1 MTDPTPPP
9 SHQPDAVDFTV
20 LGEPRRIHIVAIGG
34 AGMSAIAS
42 ILAAIGH
49 QVSGSDQAGSVVL
62 DRLRAQGIDARVGH
76 DPAVI
81 EPGID
86 IVARSTAIG
95 DDNPEVVAARALGI
109 PVWSRADILAAIAA
123 TRRTVAVAGTH
134 GKTTTSSMLALV
146 LVEAGLDP
154 SFIIG
159 GDVLELGTGARWGSG
174 DLFVMEAD
182 ESDGTF
188 VTLSRAASIVTN
200 LEADHLEHWGGF
212 DSLEASFVEFVAGT
226 DGPCVICADDPG
238 ALGLAAATNAV
249 TYGTNPDADYRM
261 VDLTSTGDGVSFA
274 LVHRSATGDEE
285 LGAIA
290 LPVPGDHNARNAA
303 AATVTALQVGAP
315 FAAAQ
320 AALGRF
326 GGVARRFEQRGAVH
340 GLTFIDSY
348 DHLRT
353 EVRAVLRAARAGDWG
368 RIVCVF
374 QPHRYS
380 RTESLWPTFADA
392 FDLADVLV
400 ITSIYASGEA
410 PRPGVTAKLVVDAVL
425 DHDPHRRLVYLPER
439 EDVVAFLARELRP
452 GDLCLTLGAGDLT
465 TVPDSVMERLAGAC
479 TRWPTPTP
487 RQRPS
492 RRSRPC
498 SARSPPMT
506 CRSVR

>member
-1 MTDPTPPP
+1 MTEHRPAPDPDAPPP
-9 SHQPDAVDFTV
+9 PDFAV
-20 LGEPRRIHIVAIGG
+20 LGAPRRIHIVAVGG
-34 AGMSAIAS
+34 AGMSAIAGV
-42 ILAAIGH
+42 LASIGH
-49 QVSGSDQAGSVVL
+49 EVSGSDQADSVVL
-62 DRLRAQGIDARVGH
+62 DRLRAQGVDARVGH
-76 DPAVI
+76 DAAA
-81 EPGID
+81 ID
-86 IVARSTAIG
+86 DRIDLVARSTAIG
-95 DDNPEVVAARALGI
+95 DDNAEVVAARALGI
-109 PVWSRADILAAIAA
+109 PVWSRAEILAAIAA

-159 GDVLELGTGARWGSG
+159 GDVLELGTGATWGSG

-188 VTLSRAASIVTN
+188 VTLSRAVSIVTN
-200 LEADHLEHWGGF
+200 VEADHLEHWGGF
-212 DSLEASFVEFVAGT
+212 EALEASFAEFASGT
-226 DGPCVICADDPG
+226 TGPCVVCADDPG
-238 ALGLAAATNAV
+238 ALALASV
-249 TYGTNPDADYRM
+249 PGVLTYGTNPDADYRM
-261 VDLTSTGDGVSFA
+261 VDLATTGDGVSFT
-274 LVHRSATGDEE
+274 LVHRRGSGEE
-285 LGAIA
+285 VLGVLA

-303 AATVTALQVGAP
+303 AAAVAALQVGAP

-320 AALGRF
+320 AALARF
-326 GGVARRFEQRGAVH
+326 GGVARRFQRRGAVN
-340 GLTFIDSY
+340 GITFIDSY

-353 EVRAVLRAARAGDWG
+353 EVQAVLRAARAGDWN

-400 ITSIYASGEA
+400 VTGIYASGEA

-439 EDVVAFLARELRP
+439 DDLVTFLARELRA

-465 TVPDSVMERLAGAC
+465 TVPDAVMERIAG
-479 TRWPTPTP
+479 
-487 RQRPS
+487 S
-492 RRSRPC
+492 
-498 SARSPPMT
+498 
-506 CRSVR
+506 